1 MVHGRFLAQA
11 ADGRQHAEGI
21 GGQEDNHLGNA
32 AHTGDGAIFDVLHGV
47 AHAGVLGQAAVV
59 EVKLTGLG
67 VHDHVL
73 DQGAELDGVVDVRLV
88 LRRQVDALG
97 IAAALKV
104 EHAVGAPAMLV
115 IADQLAGRVGRQGGL
130 ASAGQAEEHGGLMG
144 LGVHVGRAVHGQHV
158 LLGHHIVHGGE
169 HALLDLTGVPAAADD
184 DHVGLVVDHDGGFAV
199 HAVHLRVAL
208 EAGGHQHGVIG
219 LAVSSQLLGVG
230 ADEQLMDE
238 HILAGQLVHNAELL
252 GVLLICTGKAV
263 KNEHLAALQVC
274 SDLALDGVEL
284 LAADGAVHL
293 APGDVVVHA
302 LGVHN
307 KFVVRRAAGV
317 LAGGHHQCAGVA
329 QGALAAAQG
338 VLSELCRGQVAV
350 NSLGAD
356 DAQLFD
362 AIGFHT
368 LTTS

>member
-1 MVHGRFLAQA
+1 M
-11 ADGRQHAEGI
+11 
-21 GGQEDNHLGNA
+21 
-32 AHTGDGAIFDVLHGV
+32 
-47 AHAGVLGQAAVV
+47 
-59 EVKLTGLG
+59 
-67 VHDHVL
+67 
-73 DQGAELDGVVDVRLV
+73 
-88 LRRQVDALG
+88 
-97 IAAALKV
+97 
-104 EHAVGAPAMLV
+104 
-115 IADQLAGRVGRQGGL
+115 
-130 ASAGQAEEHGGLMG
+130 
-144 LGVHVGRAVHGQHV
+144 HGQHV
-158 LLGHHIVHGGE
+158 LLGHHVVHGGE
-169 HALLDLTGVPAAADD
+169 HALLDLTGVLAAADD

-208 EAGGHQHGVIG
+208 EAGGHQHGVVR
-219 LAVSSQLLGVG
+219 LAVSRQLLGGG

-252 GVLLICTGKAV
+252 GVLLVCTGEAI
-263 KNEHLAALQVC
+263 KNEHLAALQVR
-274 SDLALDGVEL
+274 SNLALDGVEL

-293 APGDVVVHA
+293 APGDVVVYA

-317 LAGGHHQCAGVA
+317 LAGGHHQRAGVA

-338 VLSELCRGQVAV
+338 VLGELCGGQVAV